1 VFCFSFESSLFDIN
15 HPFCFRGFTYYSYR
29 WRRLFFW
36 VSDIVV
42 SYSLPLPL
50 PLSLFLFFGSSI
62 FCDISEWSFSW
73 FVLYDAMFV
82 FSLQTTALKSGS
94 LRHDIHY
101 WLGKDTSQVSHC
113 FSYSRC
119 FAPTDLCPWFWSCD
133 HTLFK

>member
-1 VFCFSFESSLFDIN
+1 MNGKKAYMKDCISNIWIWKEKSKRDWQVFCFSFESSLFDIN

-50 PLSLFLFFGSSI
+50 SLFLFFGSSI

-73 FVLYDAMFV
+73 ICIVWCNVCFLSADDCTKKRFLTSWY
-82 FSLQTTALKSGS
+82 SLLA
-94 LRHDIHY
+94 R
-101 WLGKDTSQVSHC
+101 
-113 FSYSRC
+113 
-119 FAPTDLCPWFWSCD
+119 
-133 HTLFK
+133 